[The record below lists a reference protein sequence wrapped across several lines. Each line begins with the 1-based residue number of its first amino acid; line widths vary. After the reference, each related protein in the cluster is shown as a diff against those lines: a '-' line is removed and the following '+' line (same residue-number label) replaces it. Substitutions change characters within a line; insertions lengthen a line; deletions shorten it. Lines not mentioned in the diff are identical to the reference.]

1 MRRLP
6 GSNYLGSFVF
16 APFQYILHSTAAMT
30 APSTADATMGDATT
44 PDRATTPEVAVTT
57 DCRDH
62 GTPPPQTYNDSNY
75 HFNHSTP
82 GNTVYYNP
90 TTVMDQLHI
99 TERQTTATPPLPHNI
114 PYTQFFTA
122 FTLEEYQLL
131 SQQQATPLAQLDYT
145 RPFTASLEIFG
156 CPTTIPHCSAFHY
169 LKQPTS
175 TTTTRLHSTL
185 QLATTPTTSSSN
197 SRLNNHYS

>member
-1 MRRLP
+1 M
-6 GSNYLGSFVF
+6 
-16 APFQYILHSTAAMT
+16 A
-30 APSTADATMGDATT
+30 APSTADATSGDATT

-57 DCRDH
+57 HSSDH

-99 TERQTTATPPLPHNI
+99 TEHQTTTTPPLPDT

-122 FTLEEYQLL
+122 LTLEEYQLL

-145 RPFTASLEIFG
+145 RPI
-156 CPTTIPHCSAFHY
+156 HY
-169 LKQPTS
+169 LMQPTS

-185 QLATTPTTSSSN
+185 QPATTPTTSSSN
-197 SRLNNHYS
+197 SRLNNRYS

>member
-1 MRRLP
+1 MA
-6 GSNYLGSFVF
+6 
-16 APFQYILHSTAAMT
+16 AP
-30 APSTADATMGDATT
+30 PTADATMGDATT
-44 PDRATTPEVAVTT
+44 PDRATTPEAAVTT
-57 DCRDH
+57 EFSDH

-99 TERQTTATPPLPHNI
+99 TEHQTITTLSFSLHSHLKRINYSHNNK
-114 PYTQFFTA
+114 
-122 FTLEEYQLL
+122 QLHWHNW
-131 SQQQATPLAQLDYT
+131 T
-145 RPFTASLEIFG
+145 RRDPFTASLETLG
-156 CPTTIPHCSAFHY
+156 CLTTTLHCSAFHD

-185 QLATTPTTSSSN
+185 QPATTPTTSSSN

>member
-1 MRRLP
+1 MFLPRFTTFCIPLQPWPLHLLQMLRWETPLRPTGQLHLRRRP
-6 GSNYLGSFVF
+6 
-16 APFQYILHSTAAMT
+16 P
-30 APSTADATMGDATT
+30 
-44 PDRATTPEVAVTT
+44 VTT
-57 DCRDH
+57 KLH
-62 GTPPPQTYNDSNY
+62 NDSNY

-99 TERQTTATPPLPHNI
+99 TEHQTTTTPPLPDNT

-122 FTLEEYQLL
+122 LTLEEYQLL
-131 SQQQATPLAQLDYT
+131 SQQQATPLAQLDCT
-145 RPFTASLEIFG
+145 RPFAASLETFG
-156 CPTTIPHCSAFHY
+156 CPATTLHCSAFHY
-169 LKQPTS
+169 LTQPTS

-197 SRLNNHYS
+197 YRLDNNYP